1 MSTPNNRPKNS
12 LFNDTLQLELNQF
25 LIDHSDPLQ
34 ILYAYY
40 KNIQEYL
47 DDDSDISISDLVK
60 YLNIFQ
66 NKLDSKLQSLEN
78 YGSECPCHTTNYIH
92 RIIYGDGE
100 FSPDAYLEKTC
111 LTCGGIKEST

>member
-1 MSTPNNRPKNS
+1 MSTPTNPPKNQ
-12 LFNDTLQLELNQF
+12 LFNGTMQSELNQF
-25 LIDHSDPLQ
+25 LKDYSDPLQ

-40 KNIQEYL
+40 KNKQEYL
-47 DDDSDISISDLVK
+47 NDESDISIDNLVE

-66 NKLDSKLQSLEN
+66 NKLNSKLQTLEN
-78 YGSECPCHTTNYIH
+78 FGSECSHISTSVIH

-111 LTCGGIKEST
+111 LKCGGIKEST